1 MKREADRDHIEKKR
15 KEKKRKE
22 KKRKGNSEGFGVSLV
37 LLLTVNLGI
46 GYLTS
51 LNLISKGNKIIIPIQ
66 QNYSED

>member
-1 MKREADRDHIEKKR
+1 MKRQADRDHIEKKK
-15 KEKKRKE
+15 KE
-22 KKRKGNSEGFGVSLV
+22 NSEGFGVNLV

>member
-1 MKREADRDHIEKKR
+1 MKRQADRDHIEKKK
-15 KEKKRKE
+15 KE
-22 KKRKGNSEGFGVSLV
+22 NSEGFGVGLV